1 METENRKADKKK
13 AKEPKLAQNIM
24 NCEAKTF
31 IGKRTH
37 IVTKDGATGAQ
48 ARAFMNKL
56 ESDGT
61 MEQLKAFAAEEKNY
75 IAGICT
81 NFTSKGYDYW
91 VAVEVEPDMERPEGF
106 EMTETP
112 EGSYAYFEC
121 EGGSEEAIA
130 KKWEEV
136 YNKWFPKSGYNHKGT
151 QEIEV
156 YPAGDMEAEGYRCTL
171 LVPVRPLEKIPLSKY
186 RRNSLGSA
194 PFILLGSVVGLLI
207 AGNKATDTKTM
218 LIAALIGGALAW
230 FVYDYVMKRR
240 RQREEEKEQ
249 DSDR

>member
-31 IGKRTH
+31 IGKRIH

-106 EMTETP
+106 EMTEAATP
-112 EGSYAYFEC
+112 TLNVKAAARKPS
-121 EGGSEEAIA
+121 
-130 KKWEEV
+130 
-136 YNKWFPKSGYNHKGT
+136 PKSG
-151 QEIEV
+151 
-156 YPAGDMEAEGYRCTL
+156 
-171 LVPVRPLEKIPLSKY
+171 
-186 RRNSLGSA
+186 RRYTTNGSRNRVTTTRA
-194 PFILLGSVVGLLI
+194 
-207 AGNKATDTKTM
+207 
-218 LIAALIGGALAW
+218 
-230 FVYDYVMKRR
+230 RR
-240 RQREEEKEQ
+240 K
-249 DSDR
+249 

>member
-31 IGKRTH
+31 IGKRIH

-48 ARAFMNKL
+48 ARAFMNKR

-91 VAVEVEPDMERPEGF
+91 VAVEVEPAVF
-106 EMTETP
+106 
-112 EGSYAYFEC
+112 
-121 EGGSEEAIA
+121 EAI
-130 KKWEEV
+130 
-136 YNKWFPKSGYNHKGT
+136 
-151 QEIEV
+151 
-156 YPAGDMEAEGYRCTL
+156 
-171 LVPVRPLEKIPLSKY
+171 
-186 RRNSLGSA
+186 
-194 PFILLGSVVGLLI
+194 
-207 AGNKATDTKTM
+207 
-218 LIAALIGGALAW
+218 IG
-230 FVYDYVMKRR
+230 
-240 RQREEEKEQ
+240 
-249 DSDR
+249 